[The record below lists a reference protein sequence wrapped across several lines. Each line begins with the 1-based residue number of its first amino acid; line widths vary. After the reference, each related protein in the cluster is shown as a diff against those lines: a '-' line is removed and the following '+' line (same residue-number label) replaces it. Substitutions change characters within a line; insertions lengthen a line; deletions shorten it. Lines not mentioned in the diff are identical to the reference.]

1 MGRKKAKHAR
11 NEDSP
16 QYYDEHLDGV
26 RLPVSEVA
34 DVEFVEAGQL
44 SESEAT
50 AQEDL
55 DKYLAGDTPIWT
67 EGSSA
72 QYAEYAASVVSKLQ
86 QIAKDYQGLGLTPDQ
101 IRAEVAEDIQDGR
114 LQGVPLWEAELLIAG
129 MSLPGVDELMEVP
142 VSTATS
148 PSYYEYP
155 GGVQMRDITRW
166 HTSNGGQAMQ
176 YVGRATRFDLKSK
189 YQSEEGRIEDLDK
202 AINFL
207 EDEKK
212 RLKGEF

>member
-1 MGRKKAKHAR
+1 MFKRGKHAA
-11 NEDSP
+11 E
-16 QYYDEHLDGV
+16 EE
-26 RLPVSEVA
+26 LPVNEVA
-34 DVEFVEAGQL
+34 DIEPVEAGQL
-44 SESEAT
+44 SDEEIRYQQELDSYVLKASQEPWDHEAEQRLVDQLNEHNT
-50 AQEDL
+50 YNGRSGDYRRDFTL
-55 DKYLAGDTPIWT
+55 DDFKDDSFDP
-67 EGSSA
+67 
-72 QYAEYAASVVSKLQ
+72 ASVTSKYVGDGETWS
-86 QIAKDYQGLGLTPDQ
+86 AT
-101 IRAEVAEDIQDGR
+101 VAAD
-114 LQGVPLWEAELLIAG
+114 
-129 MSLPGVDELMEVP
+129 VDELMEVP

-166 HTSNGGQAMQ
+166 HTSNGGQAIQ

-189 YQSEEGRIEDLDK
+189 YQSEEGRIEDIDK